1 MTPKFVASE
10 FSAKVKAYNLIEENI
25 LKQRLD
31 GYRRQRK
38 NNLRMIEKDSKK
50 MQEKFLQSSIR
61 ISDTLQDDDDDASFP
76 YLNDS
81 SRGDYD
87 LNDGNGKLET
97 SYNTPNQTYERT
109 TKKKRK
115 KKSQKS
121 SSKKNASSSM
131 ITRDTFLYKN
141 ETEIEPGGGKRQRSP
156 SFLPKLHVTSGSE
169 QLLSKPTK
177 TTDNF
182 SLPPIN
188 GSSLTSSVSLPSLHK
203 FNKYG
208 SHEKR

>member
-31 GYRRQRK
+31 GYRRQRR

-61 ISDTLQDDDDDASFP
+61 ISDNLQHDDDDDDDEPFP

-81 SRGDYD
+81 STGDYD
-87 LNDGNGKLET
+87 LNNGNGKLET
-97 SYNTPNQTYERT
+97 SYNTPNQTNGRT
-109 TKKKRK
+109 TQKKRK

-131 ITRDTFLYKN
+131 MITRDTFLYKN
-141 ETEIEPGGGKRQRSP
+141 ETEIEPDKRHRSP
-156 SFLPKLHVTSGSE
+156 SFLPRLHVTSGSE
-169 QLLSKPTK
+169 QLLSKSTK
-177 TTDNF
+177 TTDNL

-208 SHEKR
+208 NH

>member
-50 MQEKFLQSSIR
+50 MQEKFLQSSLR
-61 ISDTLQDDDDDASFP
+61 ISDTLQDDEPFP
-76 YLNDS
+76 YLNE
-81 SRGDYD
+81 SRAGDYD
-87 LNDGNGKLET
+87 INGGSGKLET
-97 SYNTPNQTYERT
+97 SYNNLNQVNESMNI
-109 TKKKRK
+109 TKKRPK

-121 SSKKNASSSM
+121 SSKKNPISSSL
-131 ITRDTFLYKN
+131 ITQDTFLYKN
-141 ETEIEPGGGKRQRSP
+141 ETEIEPIGKRHRSP
-156 SFLPKLHVTSGSE
+156 SFLPRLHITSSSE

-177 TTDNF
+177 TTDNL

-208 SHEKR
+208 SK

>member
-177 TTDNF
+177 TTDNL

>member
-97 SYNTPNQTYERT
+97 SYNTPNQTNGRT
-109 TKKKRK
+109 TQKKRK

-131 ITRDTFLYKN
+131 MITRDTFLYKN
-141 ETEIEPGGGKRQRSP
+141 ETEIEPDKRHRSP
-156 SFLPKLHVTSGSE
+156 SFLPRLHVTSGSE

-177 TTDNF
+177 TTDNL

>member
-50 MQEKFLQSSIR
+50 MQEKFLQSTLR
-61 ISDTLQDDDDDASFP
+61 ISDTLQDDERYP

-81 SRGDYD
+81 SAADYD
-87 LNDGNGKLET
+87 LNSGTGKLEN
-97 SYNTPNQTYERT
+97 SYNNSSNQTDKKITT
-109 TKKKRK
+109 TKKRRK

-121 SSKKNASSSM
+121 SSKKNPSSSISVL
-131 ITRDTFLYKN
+131 ITHETLLDKN
-141 ETEIEPGGGKRQRSP
+141 ENEIEPNGKRHRSP
-156 SFLPKLHVTSGSE
+156 SFLPRLHNVTSSSE

-177 TTDNF
+177 TTDNL

-208 SHEKR
+208 SK